1 MNISE
6 YRSRSEAVKKK
17 DNTFTQVLVS
27 KSYKVKKVT
36 NDVRLGVL

>member
-17 DNTFTQVLVS
+17 DYTFTQVSVS
-27 KSYKVKKVT
+27 KSY
-36 NDVRLGVL
+36 